1 MQNKFL
7 TKSMAMKITR
17 NNGSQRKDL
26 TSGSIVHLYSY
37 LQNDTT
43 VQVNELIHGCL
54 GHGQML
60 RIDRRI
66 LRRPTVFSGSAFTAG
81 KPDIYIE
88 GVGCPNLCLLRSS
101 PTLLSSMSSIQN
113 KVQNVLRFADEHH
126 QRIFRVSYIALILP
140 VLILTSM
147 LMPCLFP
154 QTVVPLLSPLFLQ
167 LPNADVVEFQL
178 RRSLATI
185 DIGYYSSNTQF
196 KENVTPTADR
206 LWQVFA

>member
-1 MQNKFL
+1 
-7 TKSMAMKITR
+7 MKITR

-154 QTVVPLLSPLFLQ
+154 ASSMVRSDSDQLSNLKQLSLFC
-167 LPNADVVEFQL
+167 L
-178 RRSLATI
+178 R
-185 DIGYYSSNTQF
+185 YSSSFPMQT
-196 KENVTPTADR
+196 
-206 LWQVFA
+206 

>member
-1 MQNKFL
+1 MTPHFDDEHCLLSMCKRSSHLAIEMQNKFL

-126 QRIFRVSYIALILP
+126 QRIFRVSYIVRSDSDQLSNLKQ
-140 VLILTSM
+140 LSLF
-147 LMPCLFP
+147 CL
-154 QTVVPLLSPLFLQ
+154 
-167 LPNADVVEFQL
+167 
-178 RRSLATI
+178 R
-185 DIGYYSSNTQF
+185 YSSSFPMQT
-196 KENVTPTADR
+196 
-206 LWQVFA
+206 